1 MSVTMLA
8 GFPTSP
14 INPHLGISP
23 SGSVLPGAA
32 LLLCDDV
39 AAEGSFLLL
48 HLLKSH
54 LLSPPPQGGGVG
66 ERRGESQGE
75 GGCRGGGEGCVRTVC
90 LVALAHPPS
99 HYSHVARRMSPH
111 NSPHCANANPLRALY
126 SSICAAVSSIGCPL
140 HPSQPAHTPSHH
152 TQPPSNPAEP
162 PSHTTSHATSQPA
175 AAAAAAAGSGAGA
188 ATSPSP
194 SGAADVA
201 PPARCG
207 GQLCV
212 VIDDVSLLE
221 TCAGGDSRLLMD
233 FLSACRGLCT
243 KHHRTALVLLT
254 HSAVHPT
261 TFTFAATPPPPLP
274 TLLSSSSSSPPL
286 LPWLLHFSDVLVLL
300 RPLTSGHASDVH
312 GQAMHQTSMEGKS
325 LRPHLILP
333 PLATPSFLT
342 WLLHLPDV
350 LVLLRPLTS
359 GHASDVHG
367 QVRSLRSS
375 FSPSPIAS
383 PPLLLWLLHF
393 SDVLVL
399 LRPLTTGHASDVH
412 GLTASVPMGRLT
424 GGGRYVKGVTLGKGT
439 FGVVFKAY
447 DTHTGKTVAIKKIH
461 LGDCKEGV
469 NVTALREIK
478 LLQELHHPHIIDL
491 IDIYPHKRNLNLVL
505 EFMETDLENIIK
517 DCSLYLSPADIKAFM
532 RMTLEGLAYL
542 HGKWVL
548 HRDMKPNNLLIG
560 PTGELKIADFGFARL
575 FGSPDR
581 KLTHQVFALWYQG
594 PPFPA
599 PSSPPDPSL
608 PNPSHPFPPNPTV
621 PHTFPI
627 YPSRDMKPNNLLI
640 GPTGELKIADF
651 GFARLFGSPDRKLT
665 HQVFALWYRAPELLF
680 GSKAYGSGVDVWGA
694 GCVFAELLLRRPFL
708 QGSSDIDQLGKI
720 FAALGTPRE
729 DQWPDMQCLPD
740 YVHFNFC
747 PAPPLKSHFPM
758 AGDDAL
764 DLLSRMLTFD
774 PNKRITAAQALQHRY
789 FLLGPPATKPKDL
802 PRPPPKPSASD
813 FPPGSIPV
821 GLAPL
826 APDAAAAALDA
837 ANGAA
842 AGAGGDAKREGTA
855 GSVLPPRP
863 KLNRD
868 DRLALRK
875 LAVHLPAAVTAD
887 FVIPSLAS
895 IFGHSL
901 LGSREA
907 LSTDVREDTNVRAIR
922 YKMRAL
928 MEVNEEPPHAG
939 AVHDMAADAML
950 SALRGEGADADVA
963 AENTR
968 RMLKREK
975 EERKDEGHDWRDE
988 ENKRKDEENKRKDE
1002 ENKRKD
1008 EENKRK
1014 DEENRRKDEENKRKD
1029 EENRTKDEENRRK
1042 AEENG
1047 RKDEESKRKDE
1058 ENKRKDE
1065 ENKRKDEENKRK
1077 DEENKRKDEE
1087 NKRKDEENKRKDEE
1101 NKRKDEENKRKDEEN
1116 KRKDEENKRK
1126 DEENKRKDEE
1136 NKRKDEENKRN

>member
-1 MSVTMLA
+1 T
-8 GFPTSP
+8 
-14 INPHLGISP
+14 
-23 SGSVLPGAA
+23 
-32 LLLCDDV
+32 
-39 AAEGSFLLL
+39 
-48 HLLKSH
+48 
-54 LLSPPPQGGGVG
+54 
-66 ERRGESQGE
+66 
-75 GGCRGGGEGCVRTVC
+75 
-90 LVALAHPPS
+90 
-99 HYSHVARRMSPH
+99 
-111 NSPHCANANPLRALY
+111 
-126 SSICAAVSSIGCPL
+126 
-140 HPSQPAHTPSHH
+140 
-152 TQPPSNPAEP
+152 
-162 PSHTTSHATSQPA
+162 
-175 AAAAAAAGSGAGA
+175 
-188 ATSPSP
+188 
-194 SGAADVA
+194 A
-201 PPARCG
+201 P
-207 GQLCV
+207 
-212 VIDDVSLLE
+212 
-221 TCAGGDSRLLMD
+221 
-233 FLSACRGLCT
+233 
-243 KHHRTALVLLT
+243 
-254 HSAVHPT
+254 
-261 TFTFAATPPPPLP
+261 
-274 TLLSSSSSSPPL
+274 
-286 LPWLLHFSDVLVLL
+286 
-300 RPLTSGHASDVH
+300 
-312 GQAMHQTSMEGKS
+312 
-325 LRPHLILP
+325 
-333 PLATPSFLT
+333 
-342 WLLHLPDV
+342 
-350 LVLLRPLTS
+350 
-359 GHASDVHG
+359 
-367 QVRSLRSS
+367 
-375 FSPSPIAS
+375 
-383 PPLLLWLLHF
+383 
-393 SDVLVL
+393 
-399 LRPLTTGHASDVH
+399 
-412 GLTASVPMGRLT
+412 VPMGRLT

-447 DTHTGKTVAIKKIH
+447 DTHTGRTVAIKKIH

-517 DCSLYLSPADIKAFM
+517 DRSLHLSPADIKAFM
-532 RMTLEGLAYL
+532 DMKPNNILTAPNTPPQDMKPNNLLFGPTDRLKIADVNLLIPSPFPTHLYPTPSTLF
-542 HGKWVL
+542 HTVPI
-548 HRDMKPNNLLIG
+548 HPRRDMKPNNLLIG

-581 KLTHQVFALWYQG
+581 KLTHQVFALWTG
-594 PPFPA
+594 HLSCPF
-599 PSSPPDPSL
+599 SPT
-608 PNPSHPFPPNPTV
+608 PSH
-621 PHTFPI
+621 
-627 YPSRDMKPNNLLI
+627 R
-640 GPTGELKIADF
+640 PTGELKIADF

-774 PNKRITAAQALQHRY
+774 PNKRITASQALQHRRCSLDLLSRMLTFDPNKRITAAQALQHWCAVVDVRCAVVDVRCAVVDVSFLLCASSKALPRPPSLPIAVTYTPLVSPMSHPPTPTSY

-821 GLAPL
+821 GLPPIAS
-826 APDAAAAALDA
+826 DAAAAALDA
-837 ANGAA
+837 ANGAT
-842 AGAGGDAKREGTA
+842 AGDDARREGTA
-855 GSVLPPRP
+855 GGAGAAAGGANTGRRHLPPSVESPHYPRNLSP
-863 KLNRD
+863 STKAVRISFQPGIEEIT
-868 DRLALRK
+868 
-875 LAVHLPAAVTAD
+875 VHLPGAVRAD
-887 FVIPSLAS
+887 LVIPSLAS
-895 IFGHSL
+895 FFKHGL
-901 LGSREA
+901 LGSGQA
-907 LSTDVREDTNVRAIR
+907 LSGDVREDTNVRAIR
-922 YKMRAL
+922 YKMRTL
-928 MEVNEEPPHAG
+928 MEVNDESPHAG
-939 AVHDMAADAML
+939 TVRDMAADAML
-950 SALRGEGADADVA
+950 SALQGEDADADVA
-963 AENTR
+963 SENTR

-975 EERKDEGHDWRDE
+975 GERKDEGHDWKDEGRRDEGNKRKDEENKRKDEENKRKDEENKRKDEENKRRDEENKRKDEVNRRKVEENGRKDEENMRKDEENRRKDE

-1014 DEENRRKDEENKRKD
+1014 DEENKRKDEENKRKD
-1029 EENRTKDEENRRK
+1029 E
-1042 AEENG
+1042 
-1047 RKDEESKRKDE
+1047 
-1058 ENKRKDE
+1058 E